1 MGQRAFEFK
10 RHILMNSAF
19 RLDCLIRALE
29 MQSSIRPFR
38 WKNVHMPGAV
48 HVFFGG
54 VVPLLPLAALYS
66 KQLARDLN
74 LVCYLRLHAKFSVAL
89 LRAKIL
95 DLGLHY
101 AETL

>member
-1 MGQRAFEFK
+1 MEK
-10 RHILMNSAF
+10 RSYARGCTRF
-19 RLDCLIRALE
+19 
-29 MQSSIRPFR
+29 
-38 WKNVHMPGAV
+38 
-48 HVFFGG
+48 FFGG